1 MGANCAEDTQLTKKY
16 SNIWTKKKEEM
27 EEKKLT
33 TAWGH

>member
-1 MGANCAEDTQLTKKY
+1 MGANCAEDTQLMKKY
-16 SNIWTKKKEEM
+16 SNIWKKMEEM